1 MNTFLQKK
9 NVAKPLQNV
18 LSQVENFEILNKRS
32 NSLSKVKNHIDINLD
47 PRNFSYGKIIREIL
61 SSIEIT
67 EDDYYWALSISPKT
81 DYGIQL
87 KRSPV
92 SCFVSNYNP
101 VLLKTWE
108 ANLDIQSVLRYS
120 LTYMGAYFS
129 KLELE
134 VSEALKIAAAEIKN
148 QNLNVRDAMKKLHVV
163 LKVNVDW
170 QYKKQ
175 YIIYHQSFVLEN
187 AHQISQKI

>member
-32 NSLSKVKNHIDINLD
+32 NSLCKVKNYIDINLD
-47 PRNFSYGKIIREIL
+47 PRNFSYGKLIREIL

-92 SCFVSNYNP
+92 SCFVNNYNP

-108 ANLDIQSVLRYS
+108 ANLDIQSVLTYS

-148 QNLNVRDAMKKLHVV
+148 QNLNVRDAMKKLHIV

-175 YIIYHQSFVLEN
+175 YIIYHQSFALEN
-187 AHQISQKI
+187 AHQISQKR